1 VTTRSKARDDALAA
15 LERLLGGT
23 PPAGLAALGA
33 RDLARLGAAL
43 EDAKRRHSEA
53 LTAGI
58 DEALL
63 QVPSLLRGSVRRIV
77 LR

>member
-1 VTTRSKARDDALAA
+1 MTNRGKAHSDALAA
-15 LERLLGGT
+15 LRRVLGAA
-23 PPAGLAALGA
+23 PPTGLAALGA
-33 RDLARLGAAL
+33 GDLSRLVAAIEGAK
-43 EDAKRRHSEA
+43 ERHSKA
-53 LTAGI
+53 LTLAI